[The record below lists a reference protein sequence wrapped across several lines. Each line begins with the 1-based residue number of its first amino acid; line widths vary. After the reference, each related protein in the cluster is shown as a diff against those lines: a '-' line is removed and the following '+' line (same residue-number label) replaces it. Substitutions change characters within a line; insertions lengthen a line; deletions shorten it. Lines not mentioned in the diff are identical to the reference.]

1 MKQKRRRLQTKPN
14 GAQLLDTRCIW
25 KYVSIFLELDNG
37 STLTEI
43 ESANVFTEIAFLE
56 TGNKN
61 SDLKVL
67 HQSSYDYEKEDVNQH
82 YNLMAKSMGY
92 SNTSGGC
99 FGCF

>member
-1 MKQKRRRLQTKPN
+1 M
-14 GAQLLDTRCIW
+14 
-25 KYVSIFLELDNG
+25 LELDNG